1 MRVLLIALAL
11 FVHTFTQ
18 LPEQRLTLFVGT
30 ALLFVRFRFLQARV
44 PVVQISLLAVTLLR
58 LVVAS
63 RGWLTARLVEATI
76 VGGRTGPTLGR
87 LAPLVDVHK
96 VRLADAGIHLG
107 TAGILQRAVVFLLAV
122 LFVAFFGHTHLLLG
136 VVRGIRVAVASF
148 WGLRWTVRRS
158 VRRTL
163 AAGRAWRVDP
173 ENTFGEAG
181 LVKGW

>member
-1 MRVLLIALAL
+1 MALAIIVMRVLLIALAL
-11 FVHTFTQ
+11 FVHTFAQ
-18 LPEQRLTLFVGT
+18 LPEQRLALLVGT
-30 ALLFVRFRFLQARV
+30 ALLFIRFRLLQARV

-58 LVVAS
+58 RLIVAS
-63 RGWLTARLVEATI
+63 RGRLTARLVEATI
-76 VGGRTGPTLGR
+76 VGAHTGPTLGR

-136 VVRGIRVAVASF
+136 VVRGIRVAGASF

-163 AAGRAWRVDP
+163 ATGRARSVDP
-173 ENTFGEAG
+173 ENT
-181 LVKGW
+181 